1 MDKGAGPNGA
11 SNGAPNVAAFDFK
24 SARFIVPALVLLF
37 LALLP
42 VYAAWVNQPFYTT
55 LFSRIMVYA
64 LAGIALN
71 FILGFGG
78 LVSFGHALYIGLGA
92 YAVGILS
99 FHGITNGWLH
109 LAAAFVVCLVF
120 ATLIGAVVVRTGG
133 MTFIMITLAFAQ
145 MGYFLAVSL
154 KQYGGDDGLTIDARS
169 NMGLFDLA
177 NNTVLYYFILISLV
191 GALWLFNRV
200 LAARFGFCL
209 KGIKSNERRMLALGF
224 PVFRY
229 KLTAYVISALVCTLA
244 GFFLAN
250 FTKFASPSYMQ
261 WSVSGELIV
270 IIVLGGMSTQFGPI
284 AGAIVFLLLEE
295 VLQGWKP
302 GIYPPFEE
310 LVNKHWQLVIGVFV
324 ILVVLYAKRGIYGY
338 LTQRGDAGGGGGGH

>member
-1 MDKGAGPNGA
+1 MVDLKNP
-11 SNGAPNVAAFDFK
+11 
-24 SARFIVPALVLLF
+24 RFFIPALVLAF
-37 LALLP
+37 LASVP
-42 VYAAWVNQPFYTT
+42 VFALMIDQPFYTT
-55 LFSRIMVYA
+55 LFSRIMIYA

-78 LVSFGHALYIGLGA
+78 LVSFGHALYLGLGA
-92 YAVGILS
+92 YTVGILS
-99 FHGITNGWLH
+99 FHGITNGWLQLGAA
-109 LAAAFVVCLVF
+109 LAICLAF

-145 MGYFLAVSL
+145 MGYFLCVSL
-154 KQYGGDDGLTIDARS
+154 KQYGGDDGLSIDVRS
-169 NMGLFDLA
+169 DMMLFNLG
-177 NNTVLYYFILISLV
+177 NNTVLYYFILVSLL
-191 GALWLFNRV
+191 GALWLFHRILN
-200 LAARFGFCL
+200 ARFGFCL

-224 PVFRY
+224 PAFRY
-229 KLTAYVISALVCTLA
+229 KLAAYVISALVCTLA

-270 IIVLGGMSTQFGPI
+270 IIVLGGMSTLFGPI
-284 AGAIVFLLLEE
+284 VGAIVFLMLEE
-295 VLQGWKP
+295 ILQGWKP
-302 GIYPPFEE
+302 GLYPPLEE

-338 LTQRGDAGGGGGGH
+338 LTQKNAPAGGH

>member
-1 MDKGAGPNGA
+1 MAKDAVFN
-11 SNGAPNVAAFDFK
+11 FK
-24 SARFIVPALVLLF
+24 SPHFFVPTLVLMF

-42 VYAAWVNQPFYTT
+42 VYAAWINQPFYVT

-78 LVSFGHALYIGLGA
+78 LVSFGHALYMGLGA

-109 LAAAFVVCLVF
+109 LGAAFVTCLLF

-145 MGYFLAVSL
+145 MGYFLSVSL

-169 NMGLFDLA
+169 DMGFFNLA
-177 NNTVLYYFILISLV
+177 NNTVLYYFIFVSLL
-191 GALWLFNRV
+191 GALWLIHRI

-224 PVFRY
+224 PAFRY
-229 KLTAYVISALVCTLA
+229 KLAAYVISALVCTLA

-270 IIVLGGMSTQFGPI
+270 IIVLGGMSTLFGPVV
-284 AGAIVFLLLEE
+284 GAIVFLLLEE
-295 VLQGWKP
+295 ILQGWKP

-310 LVNKHWQLVIGVFV
+310 LVGKHWQLLIGVFV

-338 LTQRGDAGGGGGGH
+338 LTQGRNAGSGGGGH

>member
-1 MDKGAGPNGA
+1 MAELRSPR
-11 SNGAPNVAAFDFK
+11 VW
-24 SARFIVPALVLLF
+24 VPAAVLIA
-37 LALLP
+37 LALVP
-42 VYAAWVNQPFYTT
+42 VYSMLAGQSFHVT
-55 LFSRIMVYA
+55 LFTRILVYA
-64 LAGIALN
+64 LAALALN
-71 FILGFGG
+71 FVLGFGG

-99 FHGITNGWLH
+99 FHGVTNGWVH
-109 LAAAFVVCLVF
+109 LAVALAAGGLF
-120 ATLIGAVVVRTGG
+120 AAIIGAVVVRTGG

-169 NMGLFDLA
+169 DLGVIDIA
-177 NNTVLYYFILISLV
+177 SNTVLYYLILACLVASLWMFDRML
-191 GALWLFNRV
+191 G
-200 LAARFGFCL
+200 ARFGFVL
-209 KGIKSNERRMLALGF
+209 RGTKSNERRMLALGF
-224 PVFRY
+224 PTFRY
-229 KLTAYVISALVCTLA
+229 KLAAYVISAMICTLA

-270 IIVLGGMSTQFGPI
+270 IVVLGGMSTLFGPVV
-284 AGAIVFLLLEE
+284 GAIVLLLLEE

-302 GIYPPFEE
+302 GLYPPLEE

-324 ILVVLYAKRGIYGY
+324 ILVVLFAKRGIYGFVVGE
-338 LTQRGDAGGGGGGH
+338 RRR